1 MLLDTFKIVIVMYG
15 LALLCYQ
22 GQRQALLNL
31 SRYFIAW
38 ELYRAQVPTNIDLL
52 SR

>member
-1 MLLDTFKIVIVMYG
+1 MLLDMFKIVIVMYD

-22 GQRQALLNL
+22 GQQQILLIQ

-38 ELYRAQVPTNIDLL
+38 ELYTK
-52 SR
+52 

>member
-1 MLLDTFKIVIVMYG
+1 MLLDTFKIVIVMYD

-22 GQRQALLNL
+22 GQRQTLLNL

-38 ELYRAQVPTNIDLL
+38 ELASEVPTGRKGLL